1 MARRISIQDQ
11 FRALR
16 KERTRLVGASIP
28 KSLQGV
34 SKSRIEQVLSKVG
47 LKSDDRVCCVFAL
60 LDNTTEGFKGF
71 SLSEGAT
78 TAQLG
83 CHIAFLQRDNDIK
96 LDREGRDYWI
106 KPLREIGA
114 IEEVTLLDGQF
125 VPGHVKAKSP
135 NSSYRLNKEFV
146 SILKAAKDSWEVELS
161 RWNSKDATRRRMEM
175 QARAAEESKRV
186 VDTGH
191 KQLID
196 LSISIYAKNFLPSFS
211 VLYIDDSD
219 GQRISPEYTQRLTRA
234 GVSIGLED
242 AFPDVLLWNSERE
255 ELWCIEAVTSDG
267 EVDSHKVEQLTK
279 MAKRCRKKSVGF
291 TTTYLTWKAAASR
304 QDANRNLA
312 MGTFVWIA
320 SDPSRQFEVSTF
332 ENFVSRKDSTDQNA

>member
-1 MARRISIQDQ
+1 MAKRISIHDQ

-16 KERTRLVGASIP
+16 KERIRLVGASIP

-34 SKSRIEQVLSKVG
+34 SKSRVEQVLSKIA
-47 LKSDDRVCCVFAL
+47 LKTDDRVCCVFAL
-60 LDNTTEGFKGF
+60 LDNITESFKGF
-71 SLSEGAT
+71 KFSDGAT

-114 IEEVTLLDGQF
+114 IEEVTLFDGEF
-125 VPGHVKAKSP
+125 VSGHVKPKSP

-146 SILKAAKDSWEVELS
+146 SILQAPKDSWERELS

-175 QARAAEESKRV
+175 QARAAEESKKA

-191 KQLID
+191 EQLIN

-219 GQRISPEYTQRLTRA
+219 GRRISPEYAERLARA

-267 EVDSHKVEQLTK
+267 EVDSHKVEQLRK
-279 MAKRCRKKSVGF
+279 MAKRCLKKNVGF
-291 TTTYLTWKAAASR
+291 TTTYLNWKTAASR

-312 MGTFVWIA
+312 VGSFVWIA

-332 ENFVSRKDSTDQNA
+332 EDFVSRRDIPDQNG